1 MKNLGTLIL
10 TMSIFAGTALA
21 YPELPPSAIN
31 DIQGLQGINRHDM
44 QLMQQQI
51 FRQQE
56 IDETKDLQEQKEK
69 KKKELENAEIRSDDP
84 ALKRLLN
91 KRKTTKEVNFVQKDG
106 QIKIE
111 QSQTPAKPVED

>member
-10 TMSIFAGTALA
+10 TMGIFAGTALA
-21 YPELPPSAIN
+21 YSELPPSAIN

-56 IDETKDLQEQKEK
+56 IDETKDIQEQKEK

-84 ALKRLLN
+84 ALKRMLN

-111 QSQTPAKPVED
+111 QSETPAKSVED